1 MGYQM
6 ADRFRRPPQPN
17 DTSRKPSRRD
27 ELEQLR
33 PVESSFREHPAI
45 VGSLLYIQVTTMGVA
60 YSWTLFRRFDINVFD
75 YAETN
80 DFLLAAF
87 KDLTVF
93 VMNMI
98 TTIGNIA
105 ITGTL

>member
-1 MGYQM
+1 
-6 ADRFRRPPQPN
+6 
-17 DTSRKPSRRD
+17 
-27 ELEQLR
+27 
-33 PVESSFREHPAI
+33 
-45 VGSLLYIQVTTMGVA
+45 MGVA

-93 VMNMI
+93 VMTMI

-105 ITGTL
+105 ITGTLLLWIRRELKSPPFVVLYRTRRMDGGGHRSCQ